1 MVPFKEKL
9 EILLSSSEV
18 NSFDNQNNRKLLLS
32 KSIKSNVADGSYI
45 KTRANIDSNKEK
57 EIIMLAFYYDD
68 IEIVN
73 PIGNSRKKHKLG
85 NFKLSKKLSI
95 E

>member
-1 MVPFKEKL
+1 
-9 EILLSSSEV
+9 
-18 NSFDNQNNRKLLLS
+18 
-32 KSIKSNVADGSYI
+32 
-45 KTRANIDSNKEK
+45 
-57 EIIMLAFYYDD
+57 MLAFYYDD